1 MRVTRY
7 VLAAVIALA
16 CLAAIFLWPRKP
28 ETAASLEGVRDPFI
42 DAGYPYGRITDADV
56 DRLQVFATQNGFD
69 LISELDRIYRGGY
82 KNEDSLDRVFAF
94 ASKFE
99 RLDDNA
105 RTYGHIIWS
114 SLLNIGEVIGVPA
127 YIAMIN
133 RQPPEIQQRIRDFLF
148 YPDQRPE
155 SRAFADEA
163 YPGLFPS
170 EYRFGQGNPVFARQP

>member
-16 CLAAIFLWPRKP
+16 CCAAIFLWPRKP
-28 ETAASLEGVRDPFI
+28 ETAASLEGERDPSI
-42 DAGYPYGRITDADV
+42 DEGHPYGRIMDADV
-56 DRLQVFATQNGFD
+56 DRLQVFATQNGLD
-69 LISELDRIYRGGY
+69 LIGELGRIYQGGY
-82 KNEDSLDRVFAF
+82 EKEDSFDRVFAF

-127 YIAMIN
+127 YVVMIN

-148 YPDQRPE
+148 YPDQNPE
-155 SRAFADEA
+155 SRAIYDKV
-163 YPGLFPS
+163 YPGLFPN
-170 EYRFGQGNPVFARQP
+170 EYRFGHDNPIFAQ